1 MPANYPDG
9 LPILP
14 SQQVDGTSVVEAA
27 DVNPVYLELSALAS
41 TVGTLPANRAVAWGD
56 AGETFS
62 TSFPGSFSTVKDRIK
77 NVENGTFIITNS
89 AITTSGGRTILPSG
103 TSTVNLS
110 LRAQTSQTANLLE
123 LRDASNT
130 IVTRVNSS
138 GHIAVIDG
146 GNA

>member
-1 MPANYPDG
+1 MTANYPNG

-14 SQQVDGTSVVEAA
+14 SQQIDGTSTVDAA
-27 DVNPVYLELSALAS
+27 DVNPVYLELAAVAS
-41 TVGTLPANRAVAWGD
+41 TVGTLPANRVDAWN
-56 AGETFS
+56 ASGETFN
-62 TSFPGSFSTVKDRIK
+62 TSFPGSFTTVKDRIK

-123 LRDASNT
+123 LRNASNT
-130 IVTRVNSS
+130 IVTRVTSS

-146 GNA
+146 GDA